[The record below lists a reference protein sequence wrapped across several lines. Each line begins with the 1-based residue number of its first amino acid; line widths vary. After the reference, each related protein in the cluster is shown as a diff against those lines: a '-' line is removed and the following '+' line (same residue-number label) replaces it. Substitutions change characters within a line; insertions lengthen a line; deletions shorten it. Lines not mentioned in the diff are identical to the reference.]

1 MLLIK
6 ETFKTSENKFRI
18 TNSLMETRRE
28 RMTYGNMYPAH
39 IHDAFIEFE
48 IVSKGH
54 MLQII
59 NGKEY
64 KMPAGSIAILKPAD
78 CHSLEWSE
86 DAEFI
91 TVHFEPDIISKELL
105 YPILKCKEN
114 IVYQFRGEEKYKII
128 NNAEQLFNEYE
139 ENQLFYKNIVCNLI
153 ENICFSTLRN
163 VNPVSLG
170 VKQISPARKAIM
182 HLETNFMNNPTL
194 NETARYVHLN
204 PSYFSRVFKEETGI
218 TYSKFLIDLKLKYA
232 KKLLCETNMTITDI
246 CFNSGFGSLS
256 NFSKYFKSKYE
267 ISANE
272 MRKKYGKIK
281 LEFYNELL

>member
-6 ETFKTSENKFRI
+6 ETFKNSENKFRI
-18 TNSLMETRRE
+18 TNSLMEARHE

-39 IHDAFIEFE
+39 IHDAFMEFE
-48 IVSKGH
+48 VISKGH
-54 MLQII
+54 MSQII

-64 KMPAGSIAILKPAD
+64 EMPVGSVAILKPAD

-86 DAEFI
+86 DADFI

-105 YPILKCKEN
+105 YSILKYEDN
-114 IVYQFRGEEKYKII
+114 IVYQFPEEQVQTII
-128 NNAEQLFNEYE
+128 NNAVQLFNEYE
-139 ENQLFYKNIVCNLI
+139 NNQPFYKNVIKNLI

-163 VNPVSLG
+163 INPITLKE
-170 VKQISPARKAIM
+170 KQLSPARKAVM

-194 NETARYVHLN
+194 NDVARYVHLN
-204 PSYFSRVFKEETGI
+204 PSYFSRVFREETGI
-218 TYSKFLIDLKLKYA
+218 TYSKYLIDLKLKYA
-232 KKLLCETNMTITDI
+232 QKLLCETNMTITDI

-256 NFSKYFKSKYE
+256 NFSKYFKSKYG

-272 MRKKYGKIK
+272 MRKRYGKTK
-281 LEFYNELL
+281 LEFYN

>member
-1 MLLIK
+1 
-6 ETFKTSENKFRI
+6 
-18 TNSLMETRRE
+18 
-28 RMTYGNMYPAH
+28 
-39 IHDAFIEFE
+39 
-48 IVSKGH
+48 

-105 YPILKCKEN
+105 YSILKCKEN

-139 ENQLFYKNIVCNLI
+139 ENQPFYKNIVCNLI

-170 VKQISPARKAIM
+170 VKQISPARKATM

-194 NETARYVHLN
+194 TETARYVHLN

-272 MRKKYGKIK
+272 KHKKYGKIK